1 MTDDQGPTY
10 RSNGKVAR
18 FFNSRSSSLWYFR
31 NFINFFFCAQSP
43 LSYLISHPFV
53 IKGMSFFFFFLSF
66 GSDDRIRLTHKRETG
81 IRVVAFVSLVSL
93 LLF

>member
-1 MTDDQGPTY
+1 MEKWRDFLILVHHLSGIF
-10 RSNGKVAR
+10 VI
-18 FFNSRSSSLWYFR
+18 LL
-31 NFINFFFCAQSP
+31 IFFFCAQSP